1 MVEIMG
7 IDHVGIGSDFDG
19 DGELIGCSATNE
31 LINITVRL
39 LQEGYTEEEIQ
50 KIWGGNWIHVWK
62 QALRYAASQQMSN
75 K

>member
-19 DGELIGCSATNE
+19 DGELIGCAATNE

-50 KIWGGNWIHVWK
+50 KIWGGNWIRVWK
-62 QALRYAASQQMSN
+62 QTLRFAKSQQITN